1 MGLHGR
7 CKGPGPY
14 PPAVWCCLITG
25 LLTSFLLDVV
35 VGSGSY
41 SSSLCDWSG
50 SGLTEDPADRL
61 VHQLYFQCPRGR
73 VTWTFPTSA
82 IRITFK
88 SGNLDEDFLAC
99 FKTSAT
105 SSGVNIY
112 KETQSTLKMLVVLNS
127 LELRRDFYEEGKAH
141 RTVSPN
147 SGASEVHCFSS
158 ENGRATLFLEA
169 SLDNLGIVKQIVDI
183 HYLLEP
189 LPSSHPHQSVEDC
202 RPCNDSEIMRSFC
215 SSDFAVKSSMRDVM
229 HDSIS
234 QTAFIDLSISH
245 VFRQRDHI
253 FTPASHSRYSG
264 VVVKP
269 LRCGVR
275 WGEGHFLMMGSF
287 VLGQARLGC
296 SPRYSQARR
305 IAKDFTARG
314 LNECDLDDIIHLHH
328 NSKH

>member
-1 MGLHGR
+1 MSLHGR
-7 CKGPGPY
+7 YKGPGPY
-14 PPAVWCCLITG
+14 PPVVMYCLIVG
-25 LLTSFLLDVV
+25 LITSFLLDVV
-35 VGSGSY
+35 VGSY
-41 SSSLCDWSG
+41 SNSLCDWSG

-61 VHQLYFQCPRGR
+61 IHQLYFQCSRGH
-73 VTWTFPTSA
+73 VTWSFPTSA

-88 SGNLDEDFLAC
+88 KGNSDEDFLAC

-112 KETQSTLKMLVVLNS
+112 KETHNTLKLLVVLNS
-127 LELRRDFYEEGKAH
+127 LESQRDFYEDGHEH
-141 RTVSPN
+141 RTVSSN

-169 SLDNLGIVKQIVDI
+169 SPDNLGIVKQVVDI
-183 HYLLEP
+183 HYILEP
-189 LPSSHPHQSVEDC
+189 LPSSQPQDNLEDC
-202 RPCNDSEIMRSFC
+202 RPCNDSEIVRSFC

-234 QTAFIDLSISH
+234 QTAYIDLSISH

-253 FTPASHSRYSG
+253 FSPASHSRYSG

-275 WGEGHFLMMGSF
+275 WGEGHFLMMGSL
-287 VLGQARLGC
+287 VLGQPRLGC

-305 IAKDFTARG
+305 IAKEFTAKG
-314 LNECDLDDIIHLHH
+314 LNECDLGEIIQLHH
-328 NSKH
+328 DNRH